1 MIFSLFCR
9 RFAPTGLGKNG
20 FQRAVGEIFARMGD
34 GDMTGAVGMDKTL
47 MTALPA
53 IAYPAFLKQP
63 SDNFFAVHAANYAH
77 QIHTF
82 PD

>member
-20 FQRAVGEIFARMGD
+20 FQRAVGEIFARMRD

-47 MTALPA
+47 MTALST
-53 IAYPAFLKQP
+53 IAYPAFLQQP

>member
-9 RFAPTGLGKNG
+9 RFAPTGLSKNG
-20 FQRAVGEIFARMGD
+20 FQCAVGEIFTWMGD
-34 GDMTGAVGMDKTL
+34 GDMTGAVGMDEAL

-53 IAYPAFLKQP
+53 VAYPAFLQQP
-63 SDNFFAVHAANYAH
+63 LDNFFAVHTANYAH

>member
-1 MIFSLFCR
+1 MFSLFCR
-9 RFAPTGLGKNG
+9 RLAPTGLGKNG
-20 FQRAVGEIFARMGD
+20 FQRAVGEIFTWMGD

-47 MTALPA
+47 MTALST
-53 IAYPAFLKQP
+53 IAYPAFLQQP
-63 SDNFFAVHAANYAH
+63 PDDLFAVHAANYAH

>member
-1 MIFSLFCR
+1 MLSLFCR
-9 RFAPTGLGKNG
+9 RLAPTGLGKNG
-20 FQRAVGEIFARMGD
+20 FQRAVGEIFTRMRD
-34 GDMTGAVGMDKTL
+34 GDMTGTVGMDEAL
-47 MTALPA
+47 MAALA
-53 IAYPAFLKQP
+53 AVAYPAFLQQP